1 MNTKGRKGGIIMIEV
16 NNVTKKFGRK
26 QVLKG
31 VSFTA
36 NKGEITCL
44 IGINGVG
51 KTTIMKA
58 IMGLTPINSG
68 QILIDGNKLTK
79 DSYEKITFIP
89 DTITML
95 PQMRIRDA
103 FTFMGDFYHSWN
115 EKRAKELL
123 EFFKLSEADRISEL
137 SKGNTAKVNMLLG
150 LALDVNYLL
159 MDEPFSGI
167 DIFSREQIANVFT
180 SHLIEDRGVIITTH
194 EINDIEHLID
204 KAILLD
210 NGVVLKEFNVEEVR
224 EKEGKSVID
233 VMREV
238 YVK

>member
-1 MNTKGRKGGIIMIEV
+1 MIEV
-16 NNVTKKFGRK
+16 RNIKKKYGKK

-36 NKGEITCL
+36 EKGEITCL

-58 IMGLTPINSG
+58 VMALTPIDSG
-68 QILIDGNKLTK
+68 EILIDGEKIGK
-79 DSYEKITFIP
+79 ESFEKITFIP

-95 PQMRIRDA
+95 PQMKIDDA
-103 FTFMGDFYHSWN
+103 FTFMADFYKSWN
-115 EKRAKELL
+115 PERAKELL
-123 EFFKLSEADRISEL
+123 QFFKLDASERISDL
-137 SKGNTAKVNMLLG
+137 SKGNTAKVNLLLG
-150 LALDVNYLL
+150 LALDVDYLL

-167 DIFSREQIANVFT
+167 DIFSREQIADVFT

-194 EINDIEHLID
+194 EINDIEYLID
-204 KAILLD
+204 KAVILD
-210 NGVVLKEFNVEEVR
+210 NGEVLKEFSVEEVR
-224 EKEGKSVID
+224 ENEGKSVVD

-238 YVK
+238 YLG

>member
-1 MNTKGRKGGIIMIEV
+1 MIEV
-16 NNVTKKFGRK
+16 KEITKKFGRK
-26 QVLKG
+26 RVLNG

-51 KTTIMKA
+51 KTTILNA
-58 IMGLTPINSG
+58 IMALTPINGG
-68 QILIDGNKLTK
+68 QILLDGKKINEK
-79 DSYEKITFIP
+79 SFEKITFIP
-89 DTITML
+89 DAITML
-95 PQMRIRDA
+95 PQMRISEA
-103 FTFMGDFYHSWN
+103 MEFMKDFYKCWN
-115 EKRAKELL
+115 QKRATELL
-123 EFFKLSEADRISEL
+123 GFFKLNENDKISTL
-137 SKGNTAKVNMLLG
+137 SKGNTAKINLLLG
-150 LALDVNYLL
+150 LAMDVDYIL

-204 KAILLD
+204 KVVLLD
-210 NGVVLKEFNVEEVR
+210 EGVVLKEFNAEEAR
-224 EKEGKSVID
+224 ENDGQSVVD

-238 YVK
+238 YQA

>member
-1 MNTKGRKGGIIMIEV
+1 MIEIK
-16 NNVTKKFGRK
+16 NITKKFGRK
-26 QVLKG
+26 KVLNG

-36 NKGEITCL
+36 EKGKITCL

-58 IMGLTPINSG
+58 IMALTPING
-68 QILIDGNKLTK
+68 GEILIDGEKIHK
-79 DSYEKITFIP
+79 GSYEKITFIP

-103 FTFMGDFYHSWN
+103 FVFMTDFYNCWN
-115 EKRAKELL
+115 QERATELL
-123 EFFKLSEADRISEL
+123 QFFKLNETDRISEL
-137 SKGNTAKVNMLLG
+137 SKGNSAKVNLILG
-150 LALDVNYLL
+150 LAMDVDYVL

-180 SHLIEDRGVIITTH
+180 SHLIENRGVIITTH

-204 KAILLD
+204 KVVLLD
-210 NGVVLKEFNVEEVR
+210 DGVVLKEFDTEDVR

-238 YVK
+238 YHA

>member
-1 MNTKGRKGGIIMIEV
+1 MEWGILMIEIKD
-16 NNVTKKFGRK
+16 VTKKFGK
-26 QVLKG
+26 KKVLNG

-36 NKGEITCL
+36 EKGKITCL

-58 IMGLTPINSG
+58 IMALTPIASG
-68 QILIDGNKLTK
+68 EILIDGKK
-79 DSYEKITFIP
+79 IHKESYEKITFIP

-95 PQMRIRDA
+95 PQMQIRDA
-103 FTFMGDFYHSWN
+103 FVFMADFYDSWN
-115 EKRAKELL
+115 QARASELL
-123 EFFKLSEADRISEL
+123 RFFKLQETDRISDL
-137 SKGNTAKVNMLLG
+137 SKGNTAKVNLILG
-150 LALDVNYLL
+150 LAMDVDYVL

-167 DIFSREQIANVFT
+167 DIFSREQIADVFT

-204 KAILLD
+204 KVVLLD
-210 NGVVLKEFNVEEVR
+210 NGVVLKEFDTEEIR
-224 EKEGKSVID
+224 EKEGKSVVD

-238 YVK
+238 YEA